1 MSETDEVAQN
11 PGLPGPTAWQG
22 AMGQKWARHLEAM
35 EAQCA
40 IGLTLGLAALAP
52 VRGERV
58 LDIGCG
64 GARTTRAIA
73 EAVGAEGRVLGLDI
87 SPDLVPE
94 ARAHLSGLAQA
105 EVMLA
110 DAGAHPLEPGGW
122 DAIFSRFG
130 VMFFDDPPA
139 TFRALH
145 GALRQGGRAV
155 MVVHGARGASPW
167 AMLPMAAAAEVLG
180 PPEPSPPGAP
190 GPFGWESP
198 EIFVPILEAGGFA
211 EIGWETHAVEMPMGV
226 GLAED
231 PVEAALLLIR
241 QLGSVARWLAT
252 MEEAAADRAWTEIAE
267 RLRPALAAKVQ
278 DGAVSLG
285 GQLHV
290 ITARA

>member
-1 MSETDEVAQN
+1 MSGTD
-11 PGLPGPTAWQG
+11 GLERSPGPTAWQG

-40 IGLTLGLAALAP
+40 IGLSLGQAALAP
-52 VRGERV
+52 APGERV

-73 EAVGAEGRVLGLDI
+73 EAVGPEGRVLGLDI

-94 ARAHLSGLAQA
+94 AQAHLSDLPQA
-105 EVMLA
+105 EVVLA
-110 DAGAHPLEPGGW
+110 DAGAYPLEPGDW
-122 DAIFSRFG
+122 DALFSRFG

-139 TFRALH
+139 TFRSLRR
-145 GALRQGGRAV
+145 ALRPGGRAV

-167 AMLPMAAAAEVLG
+167 AMLPMSAATEVLG
-180 PPEPSPPGAP
+180 PAEPAAPGAP

-198 EIFVPILEAGGFA
+198 DIFVPILEAGGFR
-211 EIGWETHAVEMPMGV
+211 EIAWETHPVEMPMGV
-226 GLAED
+226 GLAPD
-231 PVEAALLLIR
+231 PVESALLLIR
-241 QLGSVARWLAT
+241 HLGSVARWLTT
-252 MEEAAADRAWTEIAE
+252 MEDAEADRAWLQIAE
-267 RLRPALAAKVQ
+267 RLRPVLAPKVR
-278 DGAVSLG
+278 DGAVWLG